1 MYGLRYRPT
10 FERLRAKWQDR
21 GILAPTVADDTQI
34 AEFERRYRVVLPEDV
49 RTYFATVNG
58 TVEGRLSMDDDDL
71 IGFWHLDQVRTFA
84 EEQIADVADASS
96 IFAFADQS
104 ICVYTYGVRL
114 CDDAAAPTPVLASV
128 GSSHVV
134 VSQSFVEF
142 IERYLHGD
150 RSAIYPV

>member
-1 MYGLRYRPT
+1 MSESRYRRA
-10 FERLRAKWQDR
+10 FERLRAKWADS
-21 GILAPTVADDTQI
+21 GILAPAVADNSLI
-34 AEFERRYRVVLPEDV
+34 AEFEQRYRVVLPDDL
-49 RTYFATVNG
+49 RTYFTTVNG
-58 TVEGRLSMDDDDL
+58 TIERRLGMDDADL

-84 EEQIADVADASS
+84 EEELADIPDASS

-104 ICVYTYGVRL
+104 IQVYTYGVRL
-114 CDDAAAPTPVLASV
+114 SDGAAAPTPVVATV

-134 VSQSFVEF
+134 VSPSFVEF